1 MKCSE
6 IFLYMYISAH
16 WTILFWFKQN
26 ILQNATSQDFR
37 ISVCEWMLS
46 SVIKHEVTK
55 NEHQSLIF

>member
-1 MKCSE
+1 
-6 IFLYMYISAH
+6 MYISAH

-46 SVIKHEVTK
+46 SVIKREVKK